1 MLLCGERCCYFGMLK
16 HCISA
21 VLVLAA
27 LSPAIAAADGA
38 DFKVDYFP
46 ARTIDACAY
55 TQVTLTKREPN
66 GSWVV
71 ESMSDPVTMACAK
84 LPKGKA
90 STQGG
95 LLKGTAVE
103 TWKIV
108 SDGTPDEV
116 GDGHRRRLLWALG
129 PSAKRQTTDRCAEG
143 EPEAEIVCETLTGP
157 GAAVHAVRH
166 GEWTLGQAR
175 IALAAGEMKRAA
187 ELAAA
192 GGSEVKGAPAFLQ
205 GTNSAVRF
213 KSSEAGVQTVEQFGA
228 RMVADLKLANEVLE
242 TVIAAKGTNP

>member
-1 MLLCGERCCYFGMLK
+1 MLK
-16 HCISA
+16 NWLA
-21 VLVLAA
+21 AALVLLA

-46 ARTIDACAY
+46 ARTVDACAY
-55 TQVTLTKREPN
+55 AQVILTKDEPN
-66 GSWVV
+66 GRWVL
-71 ESMSDPVTMACAK
+71 EFTADPVTMVCGK

-90 STQGG
+90 SNQGG
-95 LLKGTAVE
+95 LLKGTALE
-103 TWKIV
+103 TWNLV
-108 SDGTPDEV
+108 SDGAPDEV
-116 GDGHRRRLLWALG
+116 GDGHRRRSLWALG

-143 EPEAEIVCETLTGP
+143 EPEAEIACESLTGP

-166 GEWTLGQAR
+166 GEWTLAQAR

-187 ELAAA
+187 ELATA

-205 GTNSAVRF
+205 GTTATRF

-228 RMVADLKLANEVLE
+228 RIVVDLKMANEVLD